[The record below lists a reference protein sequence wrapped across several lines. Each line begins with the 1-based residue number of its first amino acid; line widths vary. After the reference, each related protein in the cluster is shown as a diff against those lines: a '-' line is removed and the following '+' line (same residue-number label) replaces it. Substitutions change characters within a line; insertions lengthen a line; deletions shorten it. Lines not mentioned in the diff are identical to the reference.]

1 MRQKWFSVLGDEPEQ
16 SEEEQDSL
24 KVSLTLESNAG
35 LVLKVCSYMYS
46 VVAKMVCVLDSVLSG
61 LDQALVEFIMLC
73 SDLCSSRS
81 TWCSF
86 YVRSD
91 VHICI
96 AFHVV
101 LHFMFHIELF
111 PFVFHLVFHI
121 AFHIVRV
128 SFCVPCGALPDGTKS
143 GITKSETWNTR

>member
-1 MRQKWFSVLGDEPEQ
+1 MRQKWFLVLGDEPEQ

-73 SDLCSSRS
+73 SDLCSLF
-81 TWCSF
+81 SF
-86 YVRSD
+86 V
-91 VHICI
+91 
-96 AFHVV
+96 
-101 LHFMFHIELF
+101 
-111 PFVFHLVFHI
+111 
-121 AFHIVRV
+121 
-128 SFCVPCGALPDGTKS
+128 
-143 GITKSETWNTR
+143 KSERRVLRLRE